1 MNRLHNWLCR
11 SERWRETVEERLPWA
26 LGDAEL
32 GPNVL
37 ELGPGPGFTTDVLRR
52 KLARLTAIEIDP
64 KLAASLSARLQ
75 GSNVKVVKGDA
86 TAMPFGNGEFS
97 AAVSFTMMHHVSSP
111 ALQDQL
117 LREAWRVIR
126 PGGIFVGADSRFG
139 KESKRRLFMRVIHIG
154 DTMVPVN
161 PDTFGARLEAAG
173 FEAVEIEKN
182 PFAFRFRARRPNGL
196 RVGT

>member
-1 MNRLHNWLCR
+1 M
-11 SERWRETVEERLPWA
+11 EERLPWA
-26 LGDAEL
+26 LGEAEL
-32 GPNVL
+32 GSNVL

-64 KLAASLSARLQ
+64 KLAASLSSRLQ

-86 TAMPFGNGEFS
+86 TAMPFAGGEFS
-97 AAVSFTMMHHVSSP
+97 GAVSFTMMHHVPSQE
-111 ALQDQL
+111 LQDQL
-117 LREAWRVIR
+117 LRETWRVIR

-139 KESKRRLFMRVIHIG
+139 RESKRRLFLRVIHIG

-182 PFAFRFRARRPNGL
+182 PYAFRFRARRPEE
-196 RVGT
+196 RS